1 MKRWYAT
8 QLYWFGSFFKKILS
22 HMFCFV
28 SEFSFLQKSL
38 NESLS
43 SSWLKWDSRNFQS
56 TFIATLGQDKKT
68 SQQFCMSRD
77 VTAFLHFPDL
87 YFYFTLG
94 NKY

>member
-56 TFIATLGQDKKT
+56 TFIATLGQDKKNKPAILYVQGCNSFFT
-68 SQQFCMSRD
+68 
-77 VTAFLHFPDL
+77 FP
-87 YFYFTLG
+87 
-94 NKY
+94 